1 MNSDRFPGSGVQ
13 PPEVMEFPC
22 RYEIKAI
29 GRGAIRFE
37 ALVQGIVT
45 RFIGPGDLL
54 LVQSRASRGG
64 KYLSVTCVI
73 RAQSREQVYA
83 IYAELG
89 RRPEVIFS
97 V

>member
-1 MNSDRFPGSGVQ
+1 MSPGARGSGVQ
-13 PPEVMEFPC
+13 PPGAIEFPC

-37 ALVQGIVT
+37 ALVQGIVS
-45 RFIGPGDLL
+45 RYIESGDLL
-54 LVQSRASRGG
+54 LVQTRTSSGG
-64 KYLSVTCVI
+64 NYRSVTCVI
-73 RAQSREQVYA
+73 HARSREQVDA

-89 RRPEVIFS
+89 RRPEVLFA